1 MFEAPLA
8 KVGIKVYRGHLGWDD
23 DLTTRMIGQGLTKV
37 WHSELAELLI
47 CGDVRLEARV
57 CPGLRSRHR
66 DLNLKEKMYQ
76 PKMDKLLSKLNQ

>member
-23 DLTTRMIGQGLTKV
+23 DLTTCMIGQGLTKV

-66 DLNLKEKMYQ
+66 DLNLKENKT
-76 PKMDKLLSKLNQ
+76 KSL